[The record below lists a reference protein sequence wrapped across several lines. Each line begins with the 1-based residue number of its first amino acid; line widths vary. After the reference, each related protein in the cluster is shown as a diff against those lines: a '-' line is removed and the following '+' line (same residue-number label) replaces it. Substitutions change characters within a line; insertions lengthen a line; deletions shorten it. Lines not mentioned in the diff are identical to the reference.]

1 MRIHKLACVL
11 HACSSEFSLVP
22 QTPPAQVGSG
32 GRDYSEFS
40 WNYEFHCKF
49 FYRKLEWQARATA
62 MELLA
67 EASKLPEPQQRKV
80 AAVLGALVADAA
92 GMHYSA
98 CFTRLPEYPACKTNQ
113 VEFIR
118 GSLYWAVNICKKL
131 HIFFILPLIP

>member
-1 MRIHKLACVL
+1 
-11 HACSSEFSLVP
+11 
-22 QTPPAQVGSG
+22 
-32 GRDYSEFS
+32 
-40 WNYEFHCKF
+40 
-49 FYRKLEWQARATA
+49 

-118 GSLYWAVNICKKL
+118 GSLYWAVNICKIL
-131 HIFFILPLIP
+131 HINFVEIVHSPSYSLTYSPTNSLDI